1 MPVAMKREKM
11 TTAGADRE
19 ETVWG
24 REDSFSPSLN
34 GSKLAI
40 SRCDGESEP
49 CAVFNMKQKT

>member
-1 MPVAMKREKM
+1 MKREKM